1 MRSLDRRS
9 FLAGLGRAGA
19 GVATASWLQ
28 TIGYAQSRGPARAFL
43 RELPPA
49 ADFDRRLFGS
59 FLEHLGRAVYTGV
72 YQPGLP
78 LADARGFRT
87 DVAREI
93 KELGVPT
100 VRYPGGNFVSGY
112 NWLDG
117 VGPKAQRPT
126 VLERAWNSL
135 ESNQFGTNEF
145 IDWCAMVGTEPL
157 LGMNF
162 GTGTVEMAVAYV
174 EYCNFARGTRWS
186 DLRRSHGYER
196 PHNVRYWCLGN
207 EMDGPWQIGQLQ
219 AREYG
224 RKARDAAQADA
235 GHRSEAAADC
245 MRIERHVHADLPGL
259 GPRSAR
265 RVLRPGRRPLASR
278 VLRQHG
284 AMVGQQQRALSGD
297 EPRHGSPHPRS
308 GGGLRLRAGPAALD
322 RSGCGCRSTNGTS
335 GTARAGAQAS
345 DGRGAAAP
353 RLLEEVYNLEDALL
367 VGGFVNTLLRNSDRV
382 RIGCLAQLV
391 NVIAPLVTNE
401 KGVLRQSI
409 YYPYAWALRY
419 ARGRVLDVRVES
431 ETYPIS
437 GAGLQPDFA
446 RNGDVPFVDLVATID
461 EPAGQAA
468 VLMLN
473 RDLDGE
479 REVVLEWQDIV
490 PARVLSCETIT
501 GPRPESVQHVR
512 RTAACRAAG
521 AGPARGR
528 QPDVVQAAAALVHR
542 RASESQGLKAG
553 WSH

>member
-1 MRSLDRRS
+1 MRSVDRRS
-9 FLAGLGRAGA
+9 FLAGLGSAGA
-19 GVATASWLQ
+19 GVAAASWLQ
-28 TIGYAQSRGPARAFL
+28 AIGYAQSRGPARAFL
-43 RELPPA
+43 RRAPGRS
-49 ADFDRRLFGS
+49 DFDRRLFGS

-72 YQPGLP
+72 YEPGSP
-78 LADARGFRT
+78 LADAKGFRT

-174 EYCNFARGTRWS
+174 EYCNVARGTRWS

-224 RKARDAAQADA
+224 RKARDAAKQMRVIDPKLQLITCGSSGTFMPTYLVWDREVLEECYDQVDGISLHAYYGNTA
-235 GHRSEAAADC
+235 RSS
-245 MRIERHVHADLPGL
+245 GNS
-259 GPRSAR
+259 SAR
-265 RVLRPGRRPLASR
+265 YLAMNLDMDR
-278 VLRQHG
+278 HIHEVAAVCDYVQGL
-284 AMVGQQQRALSGD
+284 QRSPKRLWLSFD
-297 EPRHGSPHPRS
+297 EWNVWY
-308 GGGLRLRAGPAALD
+308 RA
-322 RSGCGCRSTNGTS
+322 R
-335 GTARAGAQAS
+335 GAQAS
-345 DGRGAAAP
+345 DGRGTAAP

-367 VGGFVNTLLRNSDRV
+367 VGGFVNTLLRNADRV

-391 NVIAPLVTNE
+391 NVIAPLVTSE

-409 YYPYAWALRY
+409 YYPYAWALKY
-419 ARGRVLDVRVES
+419 ARGRVLDLRVES
-431 ETYPIS
+431 ETYPIT

-490 PARVLSCETIT
+490 PARVLSCDTIT
-501 GPRPESVQHVR
+501 GTDLKAFNTFDQPRRVAPQ
-512 RTAACRAAG
+512 ALAPPAAG
-521 AGPARGR
+521 SRMSFKLPPRSYTA
-528 QPDVVQAAAALVHR
+528 VHL
-542 RASESQGLKAG
+542 SLKA
-553 WSH
+553 